1 MIGVT
6 VFWLMIV
13 VALAVT
19 SLAPIVLVGLLI
31 RDWKKGELW

>member
-1 MIGVT
+1 MIGIT
-6 VFWLMIV
+6 VFSVMIV

-19 SLAPIVLVGLLI
+19 SLAPLVLVGLLI